1 MSMVI
6 TISREFGSGGRELG
20 RRLAEAL
27 HIAYYDQEIVKELM
41 ERTGFALDYVRQAE
55 ERIPVPLLPITTAR
69 TFGIGNNSAIEQQ
82 LSIYN
87 HESDIIKELAEKSD
101 CVIVGRCA
109 DYVLRDMDP
118 VRIFVYADIES
129 KLARCRDKGPDAKDM
144 TDRELRQRINS
155 VDKKRSRY
163 YQFYTDNIWGDKENY
178 DICINTSARDIKR
191 LSLLLAELVKGIKS

>member
-1 MSMVI
+1 MNKII

-27 HIAYYDQEIVKELM
+27 SIAYYDQEIVTELI
-41 ERTGFALDYVRQAE
+41 ERTGFAKEYVKQAE
-55 ERIPVPLLPITTAR
+55 ERIPLPLLPITTAH
-69 TFGIGNNSAIEQQ
+69 TFGIGSNIAIEQQ

-87 HESDIIKELAEKSD
+87 HESDIIKEMAEKSD

-118 VRIFVYADIES
+118 FRIFVYADIDS
-129 KLARCRDKGPDAKDM
+129 KMKRCRERGDDAKDM
-144 TDRELRQRINS
+144 SEKELKQKISS

-163 YQFYTDNIWGDKENY
+163 YQFYTDNNWGDRINY
-178 DICINTSARDIKR
+178 DLCINTSSKDIKI
-191 LSLLLAELVKGIKS
+191 LAKKLADFIS

>member
-1 MSMVI
+1 MNKII

-27 HIAYYDQEIVKELM
+27 SIAYYDQEIVTELI
-41 ERTGFALDYVRQAE
+41 ERTGFAKEYVKQAE
-55 ERIPVPLLPITTAR
+55 ERIPLPLLPITTAH
-69 TFGIGNNSAIEQQ
+69 TFGIGSNIAIEQQ

-87 HESDIIKELAEKSD
+87 HESDIIKEMAEKSD

-118 VRIFVYADIES
+118 FRIFVYADIDS
-129 KLARCRDKGPDAKDM
+129 KMKRCRERGDDAKDM
-144 TDRELRQRINS
+144 SEKELKQKISS

-163 YQFYTDNIWGDKENY
+163 YQFYTDNNWGDRINY
-178 DICINTSARDIKR
+178 DLCINTSSKDIKV
-191 LSLLLAELVKGIKS
+191 LAKKLADFIS